1 MKTSANKT
9 PLQQL
14 AEIHR
19 AGQLTTADYA
29 DALML
34 LQRAQTP
41 DPISRAVF
49 VAAAVAI
56 APVAFDVGED
66 SVIPVQAKVLDELC
80 KSAHGAAQL
89 RFADIWTD
97 ALEYRPRVADARAL
111 LAGLEDV
118 VRTVRGRITISK
130 EGER

>member
-1 MKTSANKT
+1 MKTSAGKT

-14 AEIHR
+14 LEIHR

-41 DPISRAVF
+41 DPIKRAFF
-49 VAAAVAI
+49 VAAAIAI
-56 APVAFDVGED
+56 APAALEVGD
-66 SVIPVQAKVLDELC
+66 DPLVPVRANALDELC
-80 KSAHGAAQL
+80 ESAHGVAQL

-111 LAGLEDV
+111 LTGLEDA
-118 VRTVRGRITISK
+118 VRTVRGHIANRK
-130 EGER
+130 EQR